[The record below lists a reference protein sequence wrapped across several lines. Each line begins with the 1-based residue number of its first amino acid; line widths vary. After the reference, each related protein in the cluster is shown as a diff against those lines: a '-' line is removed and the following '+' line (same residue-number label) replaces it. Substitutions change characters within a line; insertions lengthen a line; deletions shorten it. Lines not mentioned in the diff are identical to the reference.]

1 MLAAKSLQI
10 VNTVPAINE
19 TGTMLIAGGCP
30 IRNGGPQFVIGSL
43 GSRPRGCLLDVAD
56 FAALVLR
63 LRALLYAA
71 SAGPRDDILSNAV
84 VYRLGF
90 RIRLH
95 AEDLG
100 QELAAS
106 AIDLQ
111 YLGVLAEL
119 SMTDH

>member
-1 MLAAKSLQI
+1 MAHHYVRCRFDSALDPR
-10 VNTVPAINE
+10 T
-19 TGTMLIAGGCP
+19 T
-30 IRNGGPQFVIGSL
+30 GSL

-56 FAALVLR
+56 FAALVP
-63 LRALLYAA
+63 YAA
-71 SAGPRDDILSNAV
+71 SADLRNDILSDAV

-95 AEDLG
+95 AENLD
-100 QELAAS
+100 QELATP
-106 AIDLQ
+106 AINLK